1 MARTPTVYRWDDPGA
16 PDLNAIM
23 PTTNDKKRLWMHTV
37 LKACLVDGY
46 GGKAAAGWA
55 MPHEE
60 ITSEGCRFVLKNA
73 ANSGSL
79 LYEGGIFSG
88 GSADLKSNTVWAC
101 VDVPS
106 MDAPTNAWSYKAK
119 YEERNTIGGSNFH
132 KTGLY
137 QGSSC
142 DAWFVIANENTAI
155 LYAGR
160 ASVEFDVV
168 STGAAVASIMG
179 EFMFGA
185 MHDGRGGVASPEVG
199 NFYIAGGAPSSYAAS
214 AWYNGFVDCLTS
226 VVDIVGLIK
235 ADAHSFSYNS
245 PSFEKTYSPLSA
257 WLPVPVVY
265 MQYGPSS
272 PDGDAATRLHFSVA
286 LPSIKKLLLHPLDAA
301 SLNTFLTAN
310 GFDYAKPFSYQGVNW
325 VLIKAPDDIVQ
336 VFSLEAA
343 EWGA

>member
-46 GGKAAAGWA
+46 GGRAAAGWT

-60 ITSEGCRFVLKNA
+60 ITSEGCRFVLKNT

-88 GSADLKSNTVWAC
+88 GSDLKFNTVWAC
-101 VDVPS
+101 VDVPN
-106 MDAPTNAWSYKAK
+106 MDAPTSAWSYKAK

-132 KTGLY
+132 KTGIY
-137 QGSSC
+137 QGSSV

-160 ASVEFDVV
+160 ASVEFDVN
-168 STGAAVASIMG
+168 SSGGAAASIVG

-185 MHDGRGGVASPEVG
+185 MHDGRGGVVNPGVG
-199 NFYIAGGAPSSYAAS
+199 NFYIAGGAVGAYAAS
-214 AWYNGFVDCLTS
+214 VWYNDFGAGVTS
-226 VVDIVGLIK
+226 IVDIIGLTK
-235 ADAHSFSYNS
+235 AEAHSFSYKK
-245 PSFEKTYSPLSA
+245 PTFEKTYSPLSA
-257 WLPVPVVY
+257 WLPVPFVY

-272 PDGDAATRLHFSVA
+272 PDGDAANRLHFSVA
-286 LPSIKKLLLHPLDAA
+286 LPSIRKLLLHPYDPSA
-301 SLNTFLTAN
+301 LNTFMTGN
-310 GFDYAKPFSYQGVNW
+310 GFDYGKSFTYQGANW
-325 VLIKAPDDIVQ
+325 VAIKAVDDIVQ